1 MEIFQLM
8 HDFYLEGKFT
18 DLTIVT
24 GQDQLF
30 CHSLILV
37 SAVPGLRDILR
48 DQSESQDDRTT
59 LVFPDIP
66 GPVLKSVISDIYQS
80 LVQVNKLNVL
90 LSFISIVGPKIERK
104 LVKLHICL
112 KSV

>member
-1 MEIFQLM
+1 MKKNSFSAEMEIFQLM
-8 HDFYLEGKFT
+8 HDFYLDSKFT

-59 LVFPDIP
+59 LVCPDIP
-66 GPVLKSVISDIYQS
+66 GPVLKDVVSDIYRS
-80 LVQVNKLNVL
+80 LIQVNK
-90 LSFISIVGPKIERK
+90 
-104 LVKLHICL
+104 
-112 KSV
+112 

>member
-8 HDFYLEGKFT
+8 HDFYLDGKFT
-18 DLTIVT
+18 DLTLVT

-37 SAVPGLRDILR
+37 SAVPGLLDIVR

-66 GPVLKSVISDIYQS
+66 GPVLKEVVSDIYRS
-80 LVQVNKLNVL
+80 LVQVNKQVDQ
-90 LSFISIVGPKIERK
+90 LSWISIINSK
-104 LVKLHICL
+104 LKRIQISHC
-112 KSV
+112 